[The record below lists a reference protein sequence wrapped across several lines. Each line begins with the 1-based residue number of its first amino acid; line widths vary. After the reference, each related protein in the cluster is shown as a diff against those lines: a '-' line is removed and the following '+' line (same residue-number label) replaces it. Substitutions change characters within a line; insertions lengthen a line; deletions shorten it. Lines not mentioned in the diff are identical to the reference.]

1 MNENY
6 TKTDSFIH
14 HIANVILRYIY
25 IIICINLMAL
35 FLYSTVFGDELDE
48 ESGNEYEIKTK
59 EHMLYSVTV
68 PGAPI
73 IVKNKKIMYGLDLIF
88 DTVPGDYW
96 VYYSENTK
104 KLVVDF
110 YGIYITGD
118 TKVDL
123 SGRGVFRDVTI
134 DNYNTNLA
142 LTNKRSTILIDV
154 VPDPGWHF
162 KAISVNN
169 RVIRITAWKDITG
182 LTKIERK
189 KKAVGRY
196 VIITALVSL
205 ITFVSVYAINKY

>member
-6 TKTDSFIH
+6 TKTDSFIT
-14 HIANVILRYIY
+14 HITDGILRYMYVIV
-25 IIICINLMAL
+25 CINLMAL
-35 FLYSTVFGDELDE
+35 FLYSTVLGDELDD
-48 ESGNEYEIKTK
+48 ESGNEYGIEVK
-59 EHMLYSVTV
+59 EHTLYSVTV

-73 IVKNKKIMYGLDLIF
+73 IIKNKRIMYGLDLIF
-88 DTVPGDYW
+88 DTIPGDYW

-110 YGIYITGD
+110 YGIHIAGD

-123 SGRGVFRDVTI
+123 SGRGVFRDVLI
-134 DNYNTNLA
+134 DNYDTNLS
-142 LTNKRSTILIDV
+142 LTSKRSTILIDV

-162 KAISVNN
+162 KAVSINN

-189 KKAVGRY
+189 KKVVGRY
-196 VIITALVSL
+196 IIIAALISL
-205 ITFVSVYAINKY
+205 ITFACVYAINK